1 MRAPLV
7 TATIGRLPE
16 PSDPGDPG
24 TTPAAPVATG
34 DPVVDAIVALTVVIT
49 RLTDEIDLLLNK
61 KFT

>member
-1 MRAPLV
+1 M

-16 PSDPGDPG
+16 PSDPGDEG
-24 TTPAAPVATG
+24 ATQAAPPATG
-34 DPVVDAIVALTVVIT
+34 DPVVDAIVALTAVIT